1 MSEIKNDRRNE
12 ELRKTV
18 SEVIR
23 DMKDP
28 RISDMA
34 TITNVEMTKDLKYA
48 KLRVSVYDEDDGA
61 RQKTVEALNHA
72 AGFIAHEAGQR
83 MQIRRV
89 PQMTFF
95 LDNSIEYSV
104 HISKLIDQLHQEE
117 RE

>member
-1 MSEIKNDRRNE
+1 MSEIRGDRRNE
-12 ELRKTV
+12 ELKKTI

-28 RISDMA
+28 RISDMT
-34 TITNVEMTKDLKYA
+34 TITGVEMTKDLKYA
-48 KLRVSVYDEDDGA
+48 KLRVSVYDDSDVV
-61 RQKTVEALNHA
+61 RSKTVEALNHA

-89 PQMTFF
+89 PQMTFL

-117 RE
+117 K